1 MKINRRRFIAATL
14 IPALSG
20 SLMARAAFG
29 QMVPAWPDAA
39 TDLTGTLQAAIDGA
53 RDTGHLALP
62 AGRFSTRGLRLP
74 SGFMLTGVPGATQ
87 LVHLGSAPL
96 LGAEGEANI
105 VLAGLSIDG
114 SGAGGE
120 VWHGGLVHFADCEN
134 VTIRD
139 CVVSNTALNGITL
152 MKSSGRVEN
161 CRVSGSD
168 YTGLFVYDAAGVSI
182 EGNTIAECGNGGI
195 RVWRGEAGADG
206 TIISG
211 NRISGIDWAD
221 GGNGQNG
228 NGINIFRADE
238 VIVSGNHI
246 SDCAFSAVRLN
257 ATNNTHITGNTCL
270 ASGEVAIF
278 SEFSFTGSVIANNI
292 IDGAA
297 AGISMTNF
305 NDGGRLAVCTGNI
318 VRNLYEGSETNPDLD
333 TPYGIAAE
341 ADAIISDN
349 VIENVPGTGISAG
362 WGPYL
367 RDVTI
372 SGNLVRDVDVGIV
385 VSVAEGAGAASI
397 TGNTIIGARQHEMV
411 GSAWWDVISSDLA
424 GEAERFPQIV
434 VEGNR
439 VS

>member
-1 MKINRRRFIAATL
+1 MKIDRRRFLAASL
-14 IPALSG
+14 IPALCTPF
-20 SLMARAAFG
+20 MMRAAFG
-29 QMVPAWPDAA
+29 QAVTPWPDAA
-39 TDLTGTLQAAIDGA
+39 TDMTEMLQAAIDSA

-74 SGFMLTGVPGATQ
+74 SGFMLSGVPGSTE
-87 LVHLGSAPL
+87 LVHLGSDPL

-120 VWHGGLVHFADCEN
+120 MWHGGLVHFADCAN

-139 CVVSNTALNGITL
+139 CEVSNTALNGITL
-152 MKSSGRVEN
+152 MGSSGRVEN
-161 CRVSGSD
+161 CRVSGSA
-168 YTGLFVYDAAGVSI
+168 YTGLFIYDGTGVSI
-182 EGNTIAECGNGGI
+182 DGNTITECGNGGV

-211 NRISGIDWAD
+211 NRISGIDWTD

-246 SDCAFSAVRLN
+246 SECAFSAIRLN
-257 ATNNTHITGNTCL
+257 ATNNTQITGNTCL
-270 ASGEVAIF
+270 GSGEVAIF

-318 VRNLYEGSETNPDLD
+318 VRNLYQASETNPDLD

-349 VIENVPGTGISAG
+349 VIENVPGTGITAG

-372 SGNLVRDVDVGIV
+372 SGNLVRDIDTGIV
-385 VSVAEGAGAASI
+385 VSVAEGAGAASV
-397 TGNTIIGARQHEMV
+397 TGNTIIGARQNGIV
-411 GSAWWDVISSDLA
+411 GSAWWDLISSDLA
-424 GEAERFPQIV
+424 QETERFPQV
-434 VEGNR
+434 LVEGNR

>member
-1 MKINRRRFIAATL
+1 MKIDRRRFIAASL
-14 IPALSG
+14 IPVLSG
-20 SLMARAAFG
+20 SLMMRAAFG
-29 QMVPAWPDAA
+29 QPVAPWPDAGV
-39 TDLTGTLQAAIDGA
+39 DLTETLQAAIDGA
-53 RDTGHLALP
+53 RDTGHLELP
-62 AGRFSTRGLRLP
+62 AGQFATRGLRLP
-74 SGFMLTGVPGATQ
+74 SGFMLSGVPGSTR
-87 LVHLGSAPL
+87 LVHLGSDPL
-96 LGAEGEANI
+96 LGAEGEADI

-120 VWHGGLVHFADCEN
+120 LWHGGLVHFADCEN

-139 CVVSNTALNGITL
+139 CVVSNTALNAITL
-152 MKSSGRVEN
+152 MGTSGRVEN
-161 CRVSGSD
+161 CRVSDSA
-168 YTGLFVYDAAGVSI
+168 YTGLFIYNAAGVFVD
-182 EGNTIAECGNGGI
+182 GNTISDCGNGGV

-211 NRISGIDWAD
+211 NRISGIDWTD

-257 ATNNTHITGNTCL
+257 ATNNTQITGNTCL
-270 ASGEVAIF
+270 ASAEVAVF

-305 NDGGRLAVCTGNI
+305 NDGGRLAVCSGNI
-318 VRNLYEGSETNPDLD
+318 VRNLYARSETNPDLD

-341 ADAIISDN
+341 ADAVISDN
-349 VIENVPGTGISAG
+349 LIENVPGTGISAG

-372 SGNLVRDVDVGIV
+372 SGNLVRDVDVGIA
-385 VSVAEGAGAASI
+385 VSVAEGAGAASV
-397 TGNTIIGARQHEMV
+397 TDNTIIGARQHAMI
-411 GSAWWDVISSDLA
+411 GSAWWDMISNDLA
-424 GEAERFPQIV
+424 GETGRFPQVV